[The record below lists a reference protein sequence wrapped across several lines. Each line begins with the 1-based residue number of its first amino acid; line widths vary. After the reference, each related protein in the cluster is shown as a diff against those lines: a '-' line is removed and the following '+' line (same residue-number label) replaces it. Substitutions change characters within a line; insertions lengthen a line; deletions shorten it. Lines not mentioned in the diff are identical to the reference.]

1 MTSFLGIKYPLR
13 ATGVIG
19 KTIWSYII
27 LSITWRLRVN
37 FYWLYGSRSL
47 IWNSCCRD
55 CKISTCTSTPRHRH
69 SLNELRRV
77 SYILV
82 RQSTTTIY
90 HRKTEACKHWWM
102 FPSSLRELKLCNRGN
117 SLPVH
122 GLRNLNSW
130 FVSIQVVRYKV
141 IPDSGYTSFY
151 FDTCRSAVAVAC
163 TVTFYLNIHWRR
175 NSVCVPQSDWC
186 MERMPINDSFIY
198 TNRGRRIQ
206 ASLITCSV
214 HKLHHDYI
222 SCHCE
227 VLINNNRTHLCIIGL
242 WGAPWISLLLYK
254 FIALAQLGELK

>member
-55 CKISTCTSTPRHRH
+55 CKISTCTSTPRHWH

-163 TVTFYLNIHWRR
+163 TVTFI
-175 NSVCVPQSDWC
+175 STSIGGGTVFVCHSQIGAWNECQSTIPLSILIEVGGYKPVWLRVQC
-186 MERMPINDSFIY
+186 TSYITITFRVTARYWSTTIAR
-198 TNRGRRIQ
+198 TC
-206 ASLITCSV
+206 ASSGFG
-214 HKLHHDYI
+214 
-222 SCHCE
+222 
-227 VLINNNRTHLCIIGL
+227 VL
-242 WGAPWISLLLYK
+242 
-254 FIALAQLGELK
+254 LG